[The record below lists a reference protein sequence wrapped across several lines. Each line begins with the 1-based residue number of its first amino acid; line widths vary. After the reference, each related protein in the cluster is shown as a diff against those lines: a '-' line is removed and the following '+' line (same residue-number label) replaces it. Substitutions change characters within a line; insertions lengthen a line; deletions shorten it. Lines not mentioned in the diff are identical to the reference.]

1 MRTGDV
7 MRIDS
12 NNLYHIVDRKKVG
25 HKDGLPSG
33 EIMLDTFF

>member
-25 HKDGLPSG
+25 HEEGLPS
-33 EIMLDTFF
+33 EEMMPDSFF